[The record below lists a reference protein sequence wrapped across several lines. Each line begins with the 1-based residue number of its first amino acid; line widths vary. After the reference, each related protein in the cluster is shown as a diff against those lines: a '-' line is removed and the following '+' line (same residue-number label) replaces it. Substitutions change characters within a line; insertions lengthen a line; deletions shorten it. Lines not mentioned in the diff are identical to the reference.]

1 MIVLLKSGLSD
12 ARREDVEKEEV
23 SNDTQRVTINTPPN
37 QQTDDFFNE
46 VSKIVN
52 VPQSFHYLQKTS
64 VYV

>member
-37 QQTDDFFNE
+37 QQTDVF
-46 VSKIVN
+46 
-52 VPQSFHYLQKTS
+52 
-64 VYV
+64 